1 MYNDC
6 VGMTDYIPDVPAMFV
21 VVVLR
26 LEHSHSFIASLDNH
40 STAPGPAWCRHS
52 RECSEWALFNNVPC
66 DLVALSAGSSR

>member
-1 MYNDC
+1 MYNNC

-40 STAPGPAWCRHS
+40 IPLHQDPLG
-52 RECSEWALFNNVPC
+52 V
-66 DLVALSAGSSR
+66 DIAGIQGMQ